1 MSEEKFQVIII
12 GAGLAGI
19 AAAYRLALAG
29 REVLVIE
36 KGETPGSKNMTGG
49 RLYTYALEALM
60 PGQWADAPLERE
72 INREILMMMTADD
85 SFSIDNTFGSLVQK
99 SYSVLRAKFDAWLAA
114 KAEEAGAA
122 IIPGSTVTDLILKDG
137 KVSGVKIG
145 DEELEAELVISAEG
159 VNALVAERAG
169 LIKPK
174 DPKDMAVG
182 LKYVY
187 QLSEEVI
194 NERFNTES
202 GKGVAMLCAGEC
214 NKGISGGAFL
224 YTNRESISIGL
235 VVDTHGWKESKL
247 PLAKVAEEFK
257 QHPALARYIQG
268 GELIE
273 YSAHLIP
280 EGGYQSLPQLY
291 ADGFLVTGDA
301 AGFVVNRGLTVRGM
315 DYAIVSGIA
324 AAETANEAIEAGDY
338 SRNSLKSYEERL
350 KPLVIKD
357 LETMKKSH
365 DYIANT
371 KHMFTTYPD
380 LITSI
385 MKSIYSVDGTP
396 TKGAIGLV
404 KQAIKGKISY
414 FDVFKDVLKGGRSL

>member
-19 AAAYRLALAG
+19 AAAYRLAQAG

-36 KGETPGSKNMTGG
+36 KGETPGAKNMTGG

-202 GKGVAMLCAGEC
+202 GKGVAMLCVGEC